1 MGSSRGLRGDGG
13 GLSCDSGWLG
23 GDSGWLGDNS
33 SWLAGN
39 NAERVCQACELLFE
53 VGGGSGLLYL
63 RSAHIPAEIV
73 SGEIR
78 NSRHTAMDEA
88 SETRELAL
96 ELALDRASTADVS
109 AAVSDW
115 AQTAAAKTGRKMEE
129 RMVNY

>member
-1 MGSSRGLRGDGG
+1 MTIAVGWPVTTPREFVRLVNCSSKLEVAADCC
-13 GLSCDSGWLG
+13 SSGQPPFQK
-23 GDSGWLGDNS
+23 
-33 SWLAGN
+33 
-39 NAERVCQACELLFE
+39 RLL
-53 VGGGSGLLYL
+53 V
-63 RSAHIPAEIV
+63 
-73 SGEIR
+73 GEIR

-115 AQTAAAKTGRKMEE
+115 AQTATAKTGRKMEE